1 VTARGAVF
9 VGNDVVDL
17 ANPRTQGRAS
27 DARFLA
33 RVFTA
38 DEQAAIHATGGS
50 DVELWS
56 RWAAKEAGFK
66 SLSKVIGAQPAF
78 LHRAFEVVWSD
89 AAEPGDDVIAG
100 AGPEGV
106 VVRVGTVRHADH
118 VAQVSVRM
126 RPGAVDALAVC
137 TAAGRADGIDIHR
150 RVERLLDP
158 AGCWSGPLEELMPRF
173 SEREADAV
181 RTLESAA
188 VRLGARADVA
198 RMLGVTEER
207 VEIVCAPGPSSRR
220 PPRVL
225 LDGCGAAADI
235 SLSHDGGWIA
245 WAIWVG
251 A

>member
-1 VTARGAVF
+1 VTRGSVF

-38 DEQAAIHATGGS
+38 AEQEAIHATGGS
-50 DVELWS
+50 DVEIWS

-66 SLSKVIGAQPAF
+66 SISKVIGAQPAF
-78 LHRAFEVVWSD
+78 LHRAFEVAWSD
-89 AAEPGDDVIAG
+89 AVEPSDEAAAS
-100 AGPEGV
+100 AGPEAV
-106 VVRVGTVRHADH
+106 VVRLGTVRHADH

-126 RPGAVDALAVC
+126 RPGAIDAVAVC
-137 TAAGRADGIDIHR
+137 TPEDAAGEVQIQR

-158 AGCWSGPLEELMPRF
+158 GGCWRGSLEELLARF

-207 VEIVCAPGPSSRR
+207 IEIVCAPGPSTQR

-225 LDGCGAAADI
+225 LDGCGAAADV

-245 WAIWVG
+245 WAIWVE

>member
-1 VTARGAVF
+1 VTERNSVF

-38 DEQAAIHATGGS
+38 DEQEAIRATDGS
-50 DVELWS
+50 DIELWS
-56 RWAAKEAGFK
+56 RWAAKEAAFK
-66 SLSKVIGAQPAF
+66 SISKVIGVQPAF
-78 LHRAFEVVWSD
+78 LHRAFEVVWSEVRE
-89 AAEPGDDVIAG
+89 AGDEVANAG
-100 AGPEGV
+100 SEGC
-106 VVRVGTVRHADH
+106 VVRVGTVGHADR
-118 VAQVSVRM
+118 VAHVSVCL

-137 TAAGRADGIDIHR
+137 TPTGGAHAIEVHR

-158 AGCWSGPLEELMPRF
+158 ASCWSGPLEELMPRF

-188 VRLGARADVA
+188 VRLGAREDVA

-207 VEIVCAPGPSSRR
+207 VEIVCVPGPSGRR

-225 LDGCGAAADI
+225 LDGCGAAADV
-235 SLSHDGGWIA
+235 SLSHDGSWIA
-245 WAIWVG
+245 WAIWVDP
-251 A
+251 

>member
-1 VTARGAVF
+1 M
-9 VGNDVVDL
+9 
-17 ANPRTQGRAS
+17 
-27 DARFLA
+27 A

-38 DEQAAIHATGGS
+38 DEREAIHASGGS

-66 SLSKVIGAQPAF
+66 SISKAIGAQPAF

-89 AAEPGDDVIAG
+89 AMQANDDGVAG

-106 VVRVGTVRHADH
+106 VVRAGTVEHADR
-118 VAQVSVRM
+118 VARVSVRL
-126 RPGAVDALAVC
+126 RLGAVDAVAVC
-137 TAAGRADGIDIHR
+137 APSVGDDEIDVHR
-150 RVERLLDP
+150 RVERLLAP
-158 AGCWSGPLEELMPRF
+158 GTVWSGPLEELLPRF

-188 VRLGARADVA
+188 VRLGAREDVA
-198 RMLGVTEER
+198 RMLGVTEKR
-207 VEIVCAPGPSSRR
+207 VEIVCEPGPSSRR

-225 LDGCGAAADI
+225 VDGCPAAADL

-245 WAIWVG
+245 WAIWVQ
-251 A
+251 

>member
-1 VTARGAVF
+1 MGSIF

-27 DARFLA
+27 DARFVA
-33 RVFTA
+33 RVFTE

-66 SLSKVIGAQPAF
+66 SISKVIGAQPGF
-78 LHRAFEVVWSD
+78 LHRAFEVVWSEAVEAHD
-89 AAEPGDDVIAG
+89 EVVAG

-106 VVRVGTVRHADH
+106 VVRVGTVEHADRLAH
-118 VAQVSVRM
+118 VSVRL
-126 RPGAVDALAVC
+126 RPGAVDAVAVC
-137 TAAGRADGIDIHR
+137 TPSGSADGIDVHR

-158 AGCWSGPLEELMPRF
+158 ASSWSGPLEELMPRF

-188 VRLGARADVA
+188 VRLGAREDVA